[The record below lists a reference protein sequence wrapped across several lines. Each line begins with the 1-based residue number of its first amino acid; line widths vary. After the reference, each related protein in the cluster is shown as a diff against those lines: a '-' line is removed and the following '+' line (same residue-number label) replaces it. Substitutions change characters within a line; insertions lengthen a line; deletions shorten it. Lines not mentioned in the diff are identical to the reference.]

1 MLSFPTLYDLFLV
14 NNGSFSFSREDMNS
28 GVGTFLISLRYE

>member
-14 NNGSFSFSREDMNS
+14 NNGSFSSSREDMN
-28 GVGTFLISLRYE
+28 GGMGKFLISLRYE